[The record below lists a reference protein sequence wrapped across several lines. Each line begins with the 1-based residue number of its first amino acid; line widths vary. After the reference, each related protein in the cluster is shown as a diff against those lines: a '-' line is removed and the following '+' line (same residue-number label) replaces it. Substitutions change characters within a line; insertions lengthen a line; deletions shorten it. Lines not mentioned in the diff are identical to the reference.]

1 MTYNPYAYNP
11 YMAAYNA
18 PQNQGYNLYAQ
29 AQQTPQATN
38 ILPPQQIIQVNGKSS
53 IDTLQMS
60 PNSSIL
66 IMDTSAPIVWMC
78 ISDGI
83 GKVTATPYDIIEH
96 KDAPPVDMQNVE
108 QRLTAVE
115 NFMNQLIEGAKNDGK
130 SNARNA
136 KSKSN
141 GAESTA
147 D

>member
-1 MTYNPYAYNP
+1 MTYNPYTYNP
-11 YMAAYNA
+11 YMTVYNT
-18 PQNQGYNLYAQ
+18 PQNQGCNLYAQ
-29 AQQTPQATN
+29 AQQMPQAAN
-38 ILPPQQIIQVNGKSS
+38 ILSPQQIVQVNGKSS

-78 ISDGI
+78 ISDGV
-83 GKVTATPYDIIEH
+83 GKVTATPYDIVEH
-96 KDAPPVDMQNVE
+96 KDAPPVDMRNVE

-130 SNARNA
+130 SNARSI

-141 GAESTA
+141 GAESTT